1 MNKDTTL
8 TINVETVG
16 AEKAEE
22 EIHSL
27 ASSIQM
33 LPPQVTVQDCHNC
46 EINIHPSQ
54 NIWQDTRD
62 EEVEDDEADRV

>member
-8 TINVETVG
+8 TINVEAVG
-16 AEKAEE
+16 AKKAAD
-22 EIHSL
+22 EIDRL
-27 ASSIQM
+27 ARHIQM

-62 EEVEDDEADRV
+62 EEVEDDETDRV